1 MTLTDLAVTRPVGT
15 LVLSALLVLFGVLGF
30 LDLPIREYP
39 SIEEPEVSVEIAWP
53 GASAAVVESRV
64 TQTIENVVAGIEGV
78 VSVESESNDGE
89 SEVTLTF
96 SSDVDLDTAA
106 NDVRDQVSRVAD
118 ALPTGAEAPE
128 ISKDQG
134 GSDTLMILS
143 VQTDRMSAM
152 ALSDYA
158 DRQLLDRFSTINGV
172 SRVRLWGS
180 QLPAMRVDLDR
191 HAMTAHDITVSDIT
205 SALTAQNVEYP
216 GGRIESTTRE
226 FTVRLLPGYE
236 TPESF
241 RRLPL
246 RRGEGTR
253 TVTLGDV
260 AQVTLGSETRREAFL
275 VDGEPTVSI
284 AISRQ
289 STANT
294 LSISRD
300 VRATLEDL
308 RSDLPEGLRIDIV
321 SDDTRYISAA
331 LKEVLLTLVI
341 AVMMVVGVILLFL
354 GSWRAALVAATVIPV
369 SLLACGMLLLG
380 LGFSLNMLTLLALV
394 LSVGLVV
401 DDAIVMIENIQRH
414 LEDGDHPLLAAF
426 RGARQVAFAIIATS
440 LVLMAVFLPITLM
453 SGQTGRLFTEFAVT
467 IAATIA
473 FSTLVSLTLTPV
485 MASWL
490 LTGRHHRQGS
500 PVGRLMAGV
509 AVRYQRHL
517 GSMLHRPVLVGG
529 GFVAMVIVTTAIITT
544 LPTEY
549 EPYDDRGA
557 LRIGVQA
564 EEGVNFE
571 EMQRRMEAMGQRLAP
586 ILGDKALIDNASLRL
601 PSPGNSEG
609 PVNNGRWII
618 SFTPWQDRD
627 ESTREVAAR
636 INDALEGFSELS
648 ATTLLPRGLSSGNA
662 APVQFVVGGPDYAT
676 LGAWRD
682 ALMTQW
688 QDYPGL
694 EALDSDLI
702 ETTPQLQVRLDRER
716 AAQLGV
722 SAETVGQTLES
733 FFGERSLTTFER
745 DGQSYDVILQGL
757 REQRL
762 TPEALEQIR
771 VRSASGALVSLA
783 NLVHLE
789 EVAVSPTL
797 NRYNRIR
804 AVTFSANVAEGYSL
818 SQVLDHMNATVAQ
831 TLPEQA
837 RIDYK
842 GATQDFLDAGRD
854 LLLVFTVA
862 IAVTWLVLAAQ
873 FENLISPLVVMLT
886 VPLGLLGAGMALWLL
901 GESLNLYAQIG
912 LLMLIGLSAK
922 NGILIVEFANQR
934 RDEGTELRE
943 AILQAAQTRLRPI
956 LMTSLSTMAGA
967 LPLVMA
973 TGAGAASRFGL
984 GITLLAGCASAT
996 LLTLG
1001 VVPIAYYWLA
1011 GYQKP
1016 PGHRRQQLKASLKAH
1031 TPDAPPEG

>member
-15 LVLSALLVLFGVLGF
+15 VVVSMLLVLFGTLAF
-30 LDLPIREYP
+30 LELPIREYP

-96 SSDVDLDTAA
+96 ASSIDLDTAA

-118 ALPTGAEAPE
+118 NLPEGAEAPE

-143 VQTDRMSAM
+143 VKTDRMSAM

-158 DRQLLDRFSTINGV
+158 DRQLLDRFSTIGGV

-191 HAMTAHDITVSDIT
+191 HAMTAHDITVDDIT
-205 SALTAQNVEYP
+205 SALARENVEYP
-216 GGRIESTTRE
+216 GGRVESTTRE

-236 TPESF
+236 TAESF
-241 RRLPL
+241 QALPL

-260 AQVTLGSETRREAFL
+260 ATVALGPDTRRESFQ
-275 VDGEPTVSI
+275 VDGAPTVSI

-300 VRATLEDL
+300 VRATLEAL
-308 RSDLPEGLRIDIV
+308 RNELPEGMHIDIV
-321 SDDTRYISAA
+321 SDDTLYISAA

-341 AVMMVVGVILLFL
+341 AVLMVVGVIIVFL
-354 GSWRAALVAATVIPV
+354 GSWRAALVAATVIPI

-414 LEDGDHPLLAAF
+414 LEEGDTALVAAF

-467 IAATIA
+467 IAAAIA
-473 FSTLVSLTLTPV
+473 FSTLVSLSLTPV

-490 LTGRHHRQGS
+490 LAGRQGS
-500 PVGRLMAGV
+500 SSGRFMAGV
-509 AVRYQRHL
+509 AARYQRHL
-517 GSMLHRPVLVGG
+517 SRMLHRPVLVGS
-529 GFVAMVIVTTAIITT
+529 GFVGMVIITCAVITT

-557 LRIGVQA
+557 LRINVQA

-571 EMQRRMEAMGQRLAP
+571 EMHRRMQVMEQRLAP
-586 ILGDKALIDNASLRL
+586 ILEDTSLVDNASLRV

-609 PVNNGRWII
+609 AVNNGRWII
-618 SFTPWQDRD
+618 SFTPWQTRD
-627 ESTREVAAR
+627 QSTREVAAR
-636 INDALEGFSELS
+636 INETLKGFSEVS

-662 APVQFVVGGPDYAT
+662 TPVQFVVGGPDYAT

-682 ALMTQW
+682 QLMAAW

-702 ETTPQLQVRLDRER
+702 ETTPQLQIRLDRER

-745 DGQSYDVILQGL
+745 DGQSYDVILQGM

-762 TPEALEQIR
+762 TPQALEEIR

-818 SQVLDHMNATVAQ
+818 SQVLDHMNATVDR

-842 GATQDFLDAGRD
+842 GATQDFLEAGRD

-873 FENLISPLVVMLT
+873 FENFISPLVVMLT
-886 VPLGLLGAGMALWLL
+886 VPLGMLGAGLALWLL

-922 NGILIVEFANQR
+922 NGILIVEFANQL
-934 RDEGTELRE
+934 RDEGMALRE
-943 AILQAAQTRLRPI
+943 AILQASQTRLRPI

-973 TGAGAASRFGL
+973 AGAGAASRFGL

-1011 GYQKP
+1011 GHQKP
-1016 PGHRRQQLKASLKAH
+1016 PGHRRRQLKASLEDH
-1031 TPDAPPEG
+1031 IPETPPER

>member
-1 MTLTDLAVTRPVGT
+1 MTVTDLAVTRPVGT
-15 LVLSALLVLFGVLGF
+15 LVVSMLLVLFGVLAF
-30 LDLPIREYP
+30 LELPIREYP
-39 SIEEPEVSVEIAWP
+39 AIEEPEVSVEIAWP

-96 SSDVDLDTAA
+96 ASNIDLDTAA

-118 ALPTGAEAPE
+118 NLPEEAEAPE

-205 SALTAQNVEYP
+205 SALTRQNVEYP

-236 TPESF
+236 TPDAF

-246 RRGEGTR
+246 RQGEGTR

-260 AQVTLGSETRREAFL
+260 AHVALGSETRREAFL

-308 RSDLPEGLRIDIV
+308 RSDLPEGMHVDIV
-321 SDDTRYISAA
+321 SDDTLYISAA
-331 LKEVLLTLVI
+331 LKEVLLTLAI
-341 AVMMVVGVILLFL
+341 AVAMVVGVIIFFL
-354 GSWRAALVAATVIPV
+354 GSWRAALVAATVIPI
-369 SLLACGMLLLG
+369 SLLACGMILSG

-414 LEDGDHPLLAAF
+414 LEDGDAALVAAF

-467 IAATIA
+467 IAAAIA

-490 LTGRHHRQGS
+490 LTGRHSHQNS
-500 PVGRLMAGV
+500 PMGRLMAGV
-509 AVRYQRHL
+509 TVSYQRHL
-517 GSMLHRPVLVGG
+517 GRMLHRPVLVGA
-529 GFVAMVIVTTAIITT
+529 GFVAMAIVTSALITT

-557 LRIGVQA
+557 LRINVQA

-571 EMQRRMEAMGQRLAP
+571 EMHRRMQAMSQRLAP
-586 ILGDKALIDNASLRL
+586 ILEDSALVDNASLRV

-618 SFTPWQDRD
+618 SFTPWQTRD
-627 ESTREVAAR
+627 QSTREVAAR

-648 ATTLLPRGLSSGNA
+648 ATTLLPRGLSSGNET
-662 APVQFVVGGPDYAT
+662 PVQFVVGGPDYAT
-676 LGAWRD
+676 LGMWRD
-682 ALMTQW
+682 QLMDQW

-722 SAETVGQTLES
+722 SAETVGQTLAS

-762 TPEALEQIR
+762 TPQALEEIR

-818 SQVLDHMNATVAQ
+818 SQVLDHMNATVDR

-873 FENLISPLVVMLT
+873 FENFISPLVVMLT
-886 VPLGLLGAGMALWLL
+886 VPLGMLGAGTALWLL

-922 NGILIVEFANQR
+922 NGILIVEFANQL
-934 RDEGTELRE
+934 RDEGVALRG

-956 LMTSLSTMAGA
+956 LMTSISTMAGA

-984 GITLLAGCASAT
+984 GMTLLAGCASAT

-1011 GYQKP
+1011 GHQKP
-1016 PGHRRQQLKASLKAH
+1016 PGHRRRQLKASLARH
-1031 TPDAPPEG
+1031 TGESPSEE

>member
-15 LVLSALLVLFGVLGF
+15 LVLSALLVLFGTLGF
-30 LDLPIREYP
+30 LELPIREYP
-39 SIEEPEVSVEIAWP
+39 SIEEPEVSVEIVWP

-96 SSDVDLDTAA
+96 ASDIDLDTAA

-118 ALPTGAEAPE
+118 ALPVGAEAPE

-158 DRQLLDRFSTINGV
+158 DRQLLDRFSTIAGV

-191 HAMTAHDITVSDIT
+191 HAMTAHDITVEDIT
-205 SALTAQNVEYP
+205 GALASENVEYP

-260 AQVTLGSETRREAFL
+260 ATVSLGPETRRESFQI
-275 VDGEPTVSI
+275 DGEPTVSI

-294 LSISRD
+294 LSIARG
-300 VRATLEDL
+300 VRATLDTLQDE
-308 RSDLPEGLRIDIV
+308 LPEGMRIDIV
-321 SDDTRYISAA
+321 SDDTLYISAA
-331 LKEVLLTLVI
+331 LREVLITLAI
-341 AVMMVVGVILLFL
+341 AVAMVVAVIIFFL
-354 GSWRAALVAATVIPV
+354 GSWRAALVAATAIPI
-369 SLLACGMLLLG
+369 SLLACGMILLG

-414 LEDGDHPLLAAF
+414 LEEGDAPLVAAF

-490 LTGRHHRQGS
+490 LAGTRSRQGS
-500 PVGRLMAGV
+500 PAGRLMAGV
-509 AVRYQRHL
+509 ARRYQRHL
-517 GSMLHRPVLVGG
+517 GRMLHRPVLVSG
-529 GFVAMVIVTTAIITT
+529 GFVAMAIVTATVITT

-557 LRIGVQA
+557 LRIGIQA

-571 EMQRRMEAMGQRLAP
+571 EMHRRMTAMGQHLAP

-601 PSPGNSEG
+601 PAPGNSEG
-609 PVNNGRWII
+609 AVNNGRWII

-636 INDALEGFSELS
+636 INEALEGFSELS
-648 ATTLLPRGLSSGNA
+648 ATTMLPRGLSSGNTT
-662 APVQFVVGGPDYAT
+662 PVQFVVGGPDYAT

-682 ALMTQW
+682 QLMAAW

-722 SAETVGQTLES
+722 SAETVGRTLES

-762 TPEALEQIR
+762 TPEALEEIR
-771 VRSASGALVSLA
+771 VRTDSGTLVSLA

-789 EVAVSPTL
+789 EIAVSPTL

-804 AVTFSANVAEGYSL
+804 AVTFSANVADGYSL
-818 SQVLDHMNATVAQ
+818 SQVLDHMNDTVAQ
-831 TLPEQA
+831 TLPERA

-842 GATQDFLDAGRD
+842 GATQDFLEAGRD

-873 FENLISPLVVMLT
+873 FENFISPLVVMLT
-886 VPLGLLGAGMALWLL
+886 VPLGMLGAGMALWLL

-922 NGILIVEFANQR
+922 NGILIVEFANQL
-934 RDEGTELRE
+934 RDEGVALRE

-1011 GYQKP
+1011 GHQKP
-1016 PGHRRQQLKASLKAH
+1016 PGHRRQQLRASLERH
-1031 TPDAPPEG
+1031 TPEAPPGD